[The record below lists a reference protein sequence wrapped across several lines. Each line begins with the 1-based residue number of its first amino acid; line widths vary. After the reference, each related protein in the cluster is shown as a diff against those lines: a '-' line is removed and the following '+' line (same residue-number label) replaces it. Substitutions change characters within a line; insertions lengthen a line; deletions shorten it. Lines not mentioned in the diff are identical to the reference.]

1 MSTDGRR
8 NSGLLVFVSNVL
20 IDYWEKRTYT
30 IYAMKCCQAAAVG
43 APKALNFM
51 VLSEDG
57 MSIYIGSMRC
67 SRKI

>member
-1 MSTDGRR
+1 M
-8 NSGLLVFVSNVL
+8 N
-20 IDYWEKRTYT
+20 EKEQKET
-30 IYAMKCCQAAAVG
+30 
-43 APKALNFM
+43 KAEEERIRESAESAEQLNFM

>member
-1 MSTDGRR
+1 M
-8 NSGLLVFVSNVL
+8 VFVSNVL

-43 APKALNFM
+43 AEQLNFM

>member
-1 MSTDGRR
+1 M
-8 NSGLLVFVSNVL
+8 VFVSNVL

-30 IYAMKCCQAAAVG
+30 IYAMKCCQAGSCGSAEG
-43 APKALNFM
+43 AEQLNLH

-67 SRKI
+67 IRKI